1 MASWQSAMKVDPV
14 AFTSAGVYSE
24 VYGVGEEGN
33 VANLFAS
40 IGLVE
45 DAPDAAPSA
54 VKMALVLLRS
64 RIRRA

>member
-40 IGLVE
+40 LGLLE
-45 DAPDAAPSA
+45 DAPDAEPTPI
-54 VKMALVLLRS
+54 LFILWRS
-64 RIRRA
+64 RTRRRG